1 MSTLQVTKIS
11 VAILFAMTVISFSS
25 LCSNAQGI
33 SNESSSV
40 IKHQT
45 QTELKK
51 SGTLQDLQSKLVDQ
65 YGVDGFRFV
74 KDGEL
79 KEVKNQKTLSAKE
92 LSQTSGLDE
101 YTIIIILAAIG
112 AIAVILFIFK

>member
-1 MSTLQVTKIS
+1 MSISKILIAAFF
-11 VAILFAMTVISFSS
+11 AIAVVSINPLNIK
-25 LCSNAQGI
+25 AQGL
-33 SNESSSV
+33 SNENSAGM
-40 IKHQT
+40 KQQT
-45 QTELKK
+45 QTEVTKQHK

-65 YGVDGFRFV
+65 YGVNGFRFA

-79 KEVKNQKTLSAKE
+79 KELKNQKTLGAKE
-92 LSQTSGLDE
+92 LSESSGLDE